1 MGIYAQTPVF
11 QVYMSSTELIFL
23 EKYSK
28 YFSKHFLLE
37 NGCLITKTP
46 RQYRELFFGALF
58 YTKVLI

>member
-1 MGIYAQTPVF
+1 MNFPLEKTFPLVFGDIGSITPVF

-46 RQYRELFFGALF
+46 RH
-58 YTKVLI
+58 